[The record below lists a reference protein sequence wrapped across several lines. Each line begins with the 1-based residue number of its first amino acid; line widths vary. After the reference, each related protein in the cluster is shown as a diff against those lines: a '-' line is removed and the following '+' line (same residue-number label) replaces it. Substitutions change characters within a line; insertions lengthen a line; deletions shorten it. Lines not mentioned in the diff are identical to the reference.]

1 MKKFAIFL
9 TIVVFTI
16 TVAATFLGCTL
27 CRKGVYIDKLLPGY
41 MPYQT
46 TAIKIHDSLVL
57 SIHHDTLTIL
67 MGRTIN
73 SAFHINKLN
82 ISVKHSKREIYL
94 SAYEAMCIKSCK
106 PIITLKNSYR
116 PLPEGDY
123 FSNTFHVLLR
133 KHKVFEPYSYQY
145 FWRDPDKKTTKLK
158 ITP

>member
-27 CRKGVYIDKLLPGY
+27 CRKGVY
-41 MPYQT
+41 
-46 TAIKIHDSLVL
+46 
-57 SIHHDTLTIL
+57 
-67 MGRTIN
+67 
-73 SAFHINKLN
+73 N